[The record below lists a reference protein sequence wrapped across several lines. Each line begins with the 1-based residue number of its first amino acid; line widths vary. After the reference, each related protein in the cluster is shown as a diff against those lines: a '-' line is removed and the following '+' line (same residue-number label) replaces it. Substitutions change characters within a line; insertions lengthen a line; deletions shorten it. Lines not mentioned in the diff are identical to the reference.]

1 MIRILLADDERGIAE
16 GVGFLLLNAPNP
28 LAKEGIEIVGI
39 AEDGEEG
46 IALTKELD
54 PDLIISDVRMPVLDG
69 LEMIERLNEET
80 KQRPIPVKYIMLSG
94 YAEFEYARQAIRLGV
109 RSYICKPVE
118 EEELYG
124 AVRSLCLEIEKERE
138 ELQRTAQMA
147 RETEKI
153 RKDREEL
160 RLNQMLEGRIKA
172 EEGAWEKCGFS
183 EASRAVVCTM
193 WELNGVLLEKE
204 LRTEVNGAKHAGEAE
219 KTDSVESGRNEESL
233 EKETERENGI
243 RKE

>member
-16 GVGFLLLNAPNP
+16 GVGFLLLNATNP

-54 PDLIISDVRMPVLDG
+54 PDLIISDVRMPVMDG

-109 RSYICKPVE
+109 RSYICKP
-118 EEELYG
+118 G
-124 AVRSLCLEIEKERE
+124 GGGRAVRGRALSL
-138 ELQRTAQMA
+138 
-147 RETEKI
+147 
-153 RKDREEL
+153 
-160 RLNQMLEGRIKA
+160 
-172 EEGAWEKCGFS
+172 
-183 EASRAVVCTM
+183 
-193 WELNGVLLEKE
+193 
-204 LRTEVNGAKHAGEAE
+204 
-219 KTDSVESGRNEESL
+219 SGN
-233 EKETERENGI
+233 
-243 RKE
+243 